1 MLRTLFIALLFPT
14 LVFSQKEITNQTIW
28 YSGEFYPEML
38 DEVKS
43 MNSGDYFTVMDYDQ
57 HSGYS
62 YLNSYSYLDYSK
74 HKTIFSAKDLDKTFD
89 GMIFSDY
96 QFNSDESKLLIATSN
111 EKIYRH
117 STKSNYYI
125 YDIKTK
131 ILSALTDFSLDKQ
144 QLAEFSPTQNKVAFV
159 RNNNIFIKDLDS
171 NEEIAVTTD
180 GKINTLINGATDW
193 VYEEEFSFDKGFY
206 WSPDG
211 SKLAYYTFYEGD
223 VKEFQMEI
231 YGKLYPNHQKFKYP
245 KAGESNSV
253 ININVYEVNYN
264 RTTPFDIGTNDNIY
278 IPRIKWTKNSDV
290 LSVQRMNRLQNK
302 LEILTGEFTSDRP
315 NNSGVSTKIIYTE
328 ESDTYIDIHDNLSFI
343 DDESSFLW
351 TSEKDGYNHIYLI
364 DTKSKTETQITRGSW
379 DVTEVYGYD
388 EKDGSIYFQAAKKK
402 ATQRE
407 VYKIKKGDNK
417 PTLISSLPGTNEA
430 EFSNGFNYY
439 IHTNSSANT
448 PHLITL
454 HDKQNKL
461 LKTLIDNNELINRL
475 EKYEL
480 SKKEFFT
487 IKNESGDELNY
498 WQILPPNFNK
508 AKKYPLLM
516 FVYGGPGINTVND
529 GWEWNNY
536 FWWQSLA
543 QKGYVVIS
551 VDARGTSYR
560 GKDFKHCTYLQL
572 GKLETEDQ
580 IYAAKEFGKLDYIDK
595 NRIGI
600 FGWSYGGYLS
610 SLCITKG
617 ADVFSSAI
625 AVAPVTNWR
634 FYDNVY
640 TERFM
645 RTPKENGENY
655 DINSPINHVE
665 KLEGN
670 YLLIHGSA
678 DDNVH
683 FQNSMEMINALV
695 NANKQFDFFVYP
707 NKNHGIYGGYTRW
720 NLYDK
725 MTEFLLEN
733 L

>member
-1 MLRTLFIALLFPT
+1 MLRTLFIALLFPIII
-14 LVFSQKEITNQTIW
+14 LSQKEITNQTIW

-43 MNSGDYFTVMDYDQ
+43 MNSGDYFTVLNYDYAL
-57 HSGYS
+57 GYS
-62 YLNSYSYLDYSK
+62 YLDSYSYEDYSK
-74 HKTIFSAKDLDKTFD
+74 HKTIFSAEDFDIKT
-89 GMIFSDY
+89 FSDY
-96 QFNSDESKLLIATSN
+96 QFNNDESKLLIATSS
-111 EKIYRH
+111 EAIYRH

-131 ILSALTDFSLDKQ
+131 KLSALTDFSLDKQ
-144 QLAEFSPTQNKVAFV
+144 QLAKFSPTQNKVAFV

-171 NEEIAVTTD
+171 DKEIAVTTD
-180 GKINTLINGATDW
+180 GKINNLINGATDW

-211 SKLAYYTFYEGD
+211 SKLAYYTFFEGD
-223 VKEFQMEI
+223 VKEFQMEL
-231 YGKLYPNHQKFKYP
+231 YGKLYPNHYKFKYP
-245 KAGESNSV
+245 KAGESNSI
-253 ININVYEVNYN
+253 INIKVYEVNYD
-264 RTTPFDIGTNDNIY
+264 RTTTFDIGTNDDIY
-278 IPRIKWTKNSDV
+278 IPRIKWTNNSDV

-302 LEILTGEFTSDRP
+302 LEILTGKFTSDRP
-315 NNSGVSTKIIYTE
+315 NNIGVSTEVIYTE
-328 ESDTYIDIHDNLSFI
+328 ESDTYIDIHDNLTFI
-343 DDESSFLW
+343 ENERSFLW

-364 DTKSKTETQITRGSW
+364 DSKNNTETQITKGSW
-379 DVTEVYGYD
+379 EVTQVYGYD
-388 EKDGSIYFQAAKKK
+388 EKARIIYFQAAKKNS
-402 ATQRE
+402 TQRE
-407 VYKIKKGDNK
+407 VYKIKIGDK
-417 PTLISSLPGTNEA
+417 EPTLISTKSGTNEA
-430 EFSNGFNYY
+430 EFSKSFNYY
-439 IHTNSSANT
+439 IHTNSTANS

-454 HDKQNKL
+454 HNREDKL

-475 EKYEL
+475 EKYKL

-487 IKNESGDELNY
+487 IKNENGDELNY
-498 WQILPPNFNK
+498 WRILPPNFDK
-508 AKKYPLLM
+508 TKKHPLLM

-543 QKGYVVIS
+543 QQGYVVIS
-551 VDARGTSYR
+551 VDARGTGYR

-580 IYAAKEFGKLDYIDK
+580 IFAAREFGKLDYIDK
-595 NRIGI
+595 DRIGI

-634 FYDNVY
+634 FYDNIY

-695 NANKQFDFFVYP
+695 NSNKQFDFFVYP
-707 NKNHGIYGGYTRW
+707 DKNHGIHGGYTRW

-725 MTEFLLEN
+725 MTKFLLDN

>member
-1 MLRTLFIALLFPT
+1 MLRTLFIALLFPIII
-14 LVFSQKEITNQTIW
+14 LSQKEITNQTIW

-43 MNSGDYFTVMDYDQ
+43 MNSGDYFTVLNYDYAL
-57 HSGYS
+57 GYS
-62 YLNSYSYLDYSK
+62 YLDSYSYEDYSK
-74 HKTIFSAKDLDKTFD
+74 QKTIFSAENFDIKT
-89 GMIFSDY
+89 FSDY
-96 QFNSDESKLLIATSN
+96 QFNNDETKLLIATSS
-111 EKIYRH
+111 EAIYRH

-131 ILSALTDFSLDKQ
+131 KLSALTDFSLDKQ
-144 QLAEFSPTQNKVAFV
+144 QLAKFSPTQNKVAFV

-171 NEEIAVTTD
+171 DKEIAVTVD
-180 GKINTLINGATDW
+180 GKINNLINGATDW

-211 SKLAYYTFYEGD
+211 SKLAYYTFFEGD
-223 VKEFQMEI
+223 VKEFQMEL
-231 YGKLYPNHQKFKYP
+231 YGKLYPNHYKFKYP
-245 KAGESNSV
+245 KAGESNSI
-253 ININVYEVNYN
+253 INIKVYEVNYD
-264 RTTPFDIGTNDNIY
+264 RTTTFDIGMNDDIY

-302 LEILTGEFTSDRP
+302 VEILTGKFTSDRP
-315 NNSGVSTKIIYTE
+315 NNIGVSTKVIYTE
-328 ESDTYIDIHDNLSFI
+328 ESETYIDIHDNLTFI
-343 DDESSFLW
+343 ENEQSFLW

-364 DTKSKTETQITRGSW
+364 DSENNKETQITKGSW
-379 DVTEVYGYD
+379 EVTQVYGYD
-388 EKDGSIYFQAAKKK
+388 EKERIIYFQAAKKN

-407 VYKIKKGDNK
+407 VYKIKIGDK
-417 PTLISSLPGTNEA
+417 EPTLISTKSGTNEA
-430 EFSNGFNYY
+430 EFSTGFNYY
-439 IHTNSSANT
+439 IHTNSTANS

-454 HDKQNKL
+454 HDKKDKL
-461 LKTLIDNNELINRL
+461 LKTLIDNNELTNRL

-487 IKNESGDELNY
+487 IKNENGDELNY
-498 WQILPPNFNK
+498 WKILPPNFDK
-508 AKKYPLLM
+508 TKKHPLLM

-543 QKGYVVIS
+543 QQGYVVIS
-551 VDARGTSYR
+551 VDARGTGYR

-580 IYAAKEFGKLDYIDK
+580 ICAAREFGKLDYIDK
-595 NRIGI
+595 ERIGI

-634 FYDNVY
+634 FYDNIY

-665 KLEGN
+665 KLKGN

-707 NKNHGIYGGYTRW
+707 NKNHGIHGGYTRW

-725 MTEFLLEN
+725 MTKFLLDN